1 MGLPARRP
9 TSGRSKR
16 AKLRRIMARGGND
29 SGGRMAVWRDTLY
42 ALRTMRQ
49 NPAFA
54 VTAIFTL
61 ALGIGANTA
70 MFTVIHAVLL
80 KPLEYRD
87 PDRLVRI
94 SGGATSVR
102 FSQIRSAARSFT
114 DVGAFTVLTE
124 NMSLSSGDAPEALK
138 AARVSA
144 NFLRILGVDPTVGR
158 SFLPDEDT
166 PGSPPVAMISA
177 ELWRRRFGRDSRI
190 SGKTATLAAVPYT
203 IIGVLPD
210 GFQFPF
216 AGVDVW
222 VTKPSEW
229 SVLPP
234 KAHLLSPILNV
245 FGRLKPRVDGRQ
257 ATAELA
263 LINQQYAAAHPGMLD
278 SKPGSTEQVRPL
290 KDQLVANVRPMLW
303 MLFGA
308 VGLVLL

>member
-1 MGLPARRP
+1 AQRYRWLCRAGAGSRGTGSGPDSAALWPAAMNCIGFP
-9 TSGRSKR
+9 ET
-16 AKLRRIMARGGND
+16 L
-29 SGGRMAVWRDTLY
+29 WRDALY
-42 ALRTMRQ
+42 ALRTMRK

-54 VTAIFTL
+54 VTAVLTL

-94 SGGATSVR
+94 SYGATSVR
-102 FSQIRSAARSFT
+102 FEAIRSAARSFT
-114 DVGAFTVLTE
+114 DVGAFTMLTE

-144 NFLRILGVDPTVGR
+144 NFLRILGMEPTLGR
-158 SFLPDEDT
+158 SFLADEDK
-166 PGSPPVAMISA
+166 PGGPPAAMISA
-177 ELWRRRFGRDSRI
+177 ALWRRKFGSDPRI

-203 IIGVLPD
+203 IIGVLPE

-216 AGVDVW
+216 ADVDLW

-245 FGRLKPRVDGRQ
+245 FGRLKPRVDVKQ
-257 ATAELA
+257 ASAELA
-263 LINQQYAAAHPGMLD
+263 VINQQ
-278 SKPGSTEQVRPL
+278 
-290 KDQLVANVRPMLW
+290 
-303 MLFGA
+303 
-308 VGLVLL
+308 